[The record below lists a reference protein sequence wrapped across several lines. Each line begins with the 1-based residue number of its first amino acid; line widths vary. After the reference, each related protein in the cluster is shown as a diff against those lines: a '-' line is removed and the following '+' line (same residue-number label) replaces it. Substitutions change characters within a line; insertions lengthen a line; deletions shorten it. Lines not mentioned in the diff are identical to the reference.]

1 LALEAPAAR
10 PNSIH
15 RERIMAQ
22 KSITSFFM
30 KKDVS
35 SSNNET
41 PTKPQNKEETKASAV
56 PRSSPLKEPNRHEE
70 DSNSIDSPIK
80 VTKKAKKKRLD
91 SSSEEENGSPKSIKK
106 ESPQKSE
113 PKKGAKRKSSPTAA
127 TSNEKKAK
135 KTKNIEEK
143 VKPSPKIKVQA
154 KTKKAKKEVSSEAV
168 SGDESMEEEGEDG
181 GISDSELNFL
191 KLEKG
196 DSPEKTSRRRS
207 LGAKN
212 EDVKE
217 VEPNSE
223 EEKKKEESK
232 SKAKG
237 KKRSNH

>member
-1 LALEAPAAR
+1 MGESVVPAAR

-15 RERIMAQ
+15 WQRIMAQ

-56 PRSSPLKEPNRHEE
+56 PYSSPLKEANRHEE
-70 DSNSIDSPIK
+70 DSIDSPIK
-80 VTKKAKKKRLD
+80 VSKKSKKKRLD

-135 KTKNIEEK
+135 KTKNI
-143 VKPSPKIKVQA
+143 
-154 KTKKAKKEVSSEAV
+154 
-168 SGDESMEEEGEDG
+168 
-181 GISDSELNFL
+181 
-191 KLEKG
+191 
-196 DSPEKTSRRRS
+196 
-207 LGAKN
+207 
-212 EDVKE
+212 
-217 VEPNSE
+217 
-223 EEKKKEESK
+223 
-232 SKAKG
+232 
-237 KKRSNH
+237 